1 MLDSGGAQGAW
12 GTTGRAI
19 LAGDTNPFSVATN
32 FEVLEELNTG
42 SSETLRD
49 FIGWSTTVAP
59 AHNYALVLWDHGSGL
74 SGFNFDDSDL
84 GQAVDHLTTSELVT
98 AQDEANVPNMR
109 LVSSD
114 ACLMAM
120 AEVGYSL
127 RELTDLFVASQEVV
141 SGSGHDYATLFETL
155 YESGAAVDPGEL
167 ATGFVR
173 SFERQY
179 GGTGLTADT
188 QSAVRTAG
196 YDALAGALGAFVA
209 AAESATTA
217 ELDAIGAARNSAV
230 GYTFNYLRDLG
241 SFMASIEND
250 GDLSAGIR
258 QGASDVLDAI
268 AAMGVAKSSDSR
280 NSSGVS
286 IFLPADGRQVDSYA
300 NGYVSF
306 DAVTGWST
314 FLHTL
319 GDSAV
324 AGSAAGGVRALL
336 APDWSERNDIP
347 SLSFDLRHVR
357 GDGNTYTGLTLLHNS
372 DVDWLRFTMDAAG
385 AADDR
390 GGATPASGQ
399 ELSLQ
404 LYEVTGATV
413 LAESAGVD
421 EQSVSLDGLA
431 AGEYLIRIT
440 ADSAIPTYSLVI
452 DAPDAPSARDWA
464 GGNSTPDKAYPL
476 GVIENH
482 VLFSGLNVPNGE
494 DDWFTIVT
502 PRMAE
507 ASRFVL
513 TISVGQ
519 GKSLSAELRDAG
531 GDVVSSAS
539 GSGQI
544 QLPYTP
550 TGAGETYTLH
560 ITNTPIRSA
569 DSIDFNLL
577 FQALYSHWHNAVQP
591 NDVTGND
598 HVGSL
603 DVLTLV
609 NHINSNP
616 SDASLPAP
624 SMDASHFY
632 YDVNADDKCTASDV
646 LQVINYINRPA
657 AAGGSGEGE
666 AVRSVA
672 PRPADPEA
680 AVPTVWVRTA
690 EGQYRS
696 IATRYSATSDQ
707 DVGVTVRSGSVATV
721 RTKTDDGSHVRDAR
735 RPEGVTRDD
744 WRDEL
749 SHPSDRFTF
758 ELDSLLSDIASD
770 IHSVWNCST

>member
-390 GGATPASGQ
+390 GGRHARKRPGTVASTVRGHGRDRAGRVCRGGRAKRQPRRPGCRRIPDSHYGRLSHTDLLAGDRCARCAVGARLGGRQQYTGQ
-399 ELSLQ
+399 GISPGCHRESCALQ
-404 LYEVTGATV
+404 WPQRTEWRGRLVH
-413 LAESAGVD
+413 D
-421 EQSVSLDGLA
+421 CH
-431 AGEYLIRIT
+431 T
-440 ADSAIPTYSLVI
+440 ADG
-452 DAPDAPSARDWA
+452 R
-464 GGNSTPDKAYPL
+464 
-476 GVIENH
+476 GVEVRADN
-482 VLFSGLNVPNGE
+482 
-494 DDWFTIVT
+494 
-502 PRMAE
+502 
-507 ASRFVL
+507 
-513 TISVGQ
+513 
-519 GKSLSAELRDAG
+519 
-531 GDVVSSAS
+531 
-539 GSGQI
+539 
-544 QLPYTP
+544 
-550 TGAGETYTLH
+550 
-560 ITNTPIRSA
+560 IRG
-569 DSIDFNLL
+569 
-577 FQALYSHWHNAVQP
+577 P
-591 NDVTGND
+591 G
-598 HVGSL
+598 
-603 DVLTLV
+603 
-609 NHINSNP
+609 
-616 SDASLPAP
+616 
-624 SMDASHFY
+624 
-632 YDVNADDKCTASDV
+632 
-646 LQVINYINRPA
+646 
-657 AAGGSGEGE
+657 
-666 AVRSVA
+666 
-672 PRPADPEA
+672 
-680 AVPTVWVRTA
+680 
-690 EGQYRS
+690 
-696 IATRYSATSDQ
+696 
-707 DVGVTVRSGSVATV
+707 
-721 RTKTDDGSHVRDAR
+721 
-735 RPEGVTRDD
+735 
-744 WRDEL
+744 
-749 SHPSDRFTF
+749 
-758 ELDSLLSDIASD
+758 
-770 IHSVWNCST
+770 